1 MDMGDYLAAKVCG
14 WLIILPILAFIG
26 ACRLVWWLLK
36 ALALGVVSFVGW
48 VRSR

>member
-1 MDMGDYLAAKVCG
+1 MDMGDYLAAKAFG

-26 ACRLVWWLLK
+26 ACRFVWWLLK